1 MVWSGVLAKNNRALG
16 ENGCRVGGRNLQ
28 NSINMV
34 KTSNL
39 PGKILTKE
47 YTF

>member
-16 ENGCRVGGRNLQ
+16 ENGRRIGGRNLQ